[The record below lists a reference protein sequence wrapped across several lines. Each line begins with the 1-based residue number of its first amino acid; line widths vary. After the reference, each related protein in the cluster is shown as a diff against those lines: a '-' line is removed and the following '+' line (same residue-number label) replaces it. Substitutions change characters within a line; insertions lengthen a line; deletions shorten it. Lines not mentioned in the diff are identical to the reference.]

1 MNGPKCRKYGAL
13 WAISQGL
20 LTALL
25 PQVTVKLL
33 KLLIG
38 QNFENAEKL
47 EAKPGYLRQLRALGI
62 GLAAAGVAGYA
73 MEHVVESREAAK
85 EAETKAEMD
94 ESPVSEIDE
103 S

>member
-1 MNGPKCRKYGAL
+1 MNGPKYRKYGAL

-25 PQVTVKLL
+25 PQVTVKML

-47 EAKPGYLRQLRALGI
+47 KAKPGYLRQLRALGI

-73 MEHVVESREAAK
+73 MEHVVEAREAER
-85 EAETKAEMD
+85 EAKAEMD
-94 ESPVSEIDE
+94 ESAAAVADE